1 MTPSMTHISVCLSH
15 MSPYVSICLHMS
27 PYVSLCL
34 SVSLCVVERIEID
47 IEYHTM
53 RTKGPLTA
61 MRTIATEGMVGDPF
75 HVCVGDTTV
84 KCSSNRQCTSKGLTG
99 GCQPHPAEA
108 SVMSMDLNKD
118 GRVSYEELVESVNVN
133 MKESFDM
140 LDVAPNDGAITLV
153 REICLYYTCWL
164 YLLCNF
170 QYRQHYENTC
180 SYNFDC

>member
-1 MTPSMTHISVCLSH
+1 MP
-15 MSPYVSICLHMS
+15 
-27 PYVSLCL
+27 PYVSLYL
-34 SVSLCVVERIEID
+34 SVPLCVVERIEID

-140 LDVAPNDGAITLV
+140 LDVAPNDGEITLV
-153 REICLYYTCWL
+153 REICIIVHVGGTRYVTSSTDNIMKIHARITLTVEFIRGYIFIFLFYV
-164 YLLCNF
+164 
-170 QYRQHYENTC
+170 
-180 SYNFDC
+180 